1 MSSALRP
8 GISNDIEGDR
18 IEAAWIESPAWLR
31 SQRFRAVRSRR
42 AHLARQRSILIGR
55 RALMTW
61 VSRGCLVVLC
71 ALLCRCT
78 AEPPVVPTPAQP
90 KRLPFT
96 YEAGQNGMRNGG
108 VRAILQDR
116 SGNYWFGSHFEGVCR
131 FDGERFQCFTTAD
144 GLGDNQVRSIQEDAR
159 GTIWFDN
166 GVGISSYSGGTV
178 AASTARRYDATHAWM
193 LDPSDLWFKS
203 DGTHGFNQSE
213 LAPGVYR
220 FDGEGFTYLTFP
232 LPLERTDD
240 DGYSL
245 TGICRGKGGRVW
257 LATYAAVFGFD
268 GRTLTTIDGD
278 RMGLRK
284 EEGAP
289 HVRCVFEDSSGRLWI
304 GNNGVGVVMVDGART
319 ALLAELCAD
328 AADADPSLLRVFSIG
343 EDREGCIWIGTIGGG
358 AWRYDGRTLR
368 QFGERDG
375 LTTKD
380 VMAIYRDRAGD
391 LWVGGKGVFRF
402 NGISFDRMY

>member
-1 MSSALRP
+1 MPSTLPPSIFNDVIGPVMRGPSNSHSAASVRFGRIARP
-8 GISNDIEGDR
+8 RPI
-18 IEAAWIESPAWLR
+18 P
-31 SQRFRAVRSRR
+31 
-42 AHLARQRSILIGR
+42 IGR
-55 RALMTW
+55 STLVKR
-61 VSRGCLVVLC
+61 VSHGCLVALF
-71 ALLCRCT
+71 ALLCRC
-78 AEPPVVPTPAQP
+78 AAAPSAAPTLPRP
-90 KRLPFT
+90 ERLPFT
-96 YEAGQNGMRNGG
+96 YEAGQNGMYNGG

-144 GLGDNQVRSIQEDAR
+144 GLSDNQVRSIQEDAR

-166 GVGISSYSGGTV
+166 GVGISSYSGGAV
-178 AASTARRYDATHAWM
+178 VASTARRSDATHAWT

-203 DGTHGFNQSE
+203 DGVHGFNQLE
-213 LAPGVYR
+213 PAPGVYR

-232 LPLERTDD
+232 LPLERAAD

-257 LATYAAVFGFD
+257 LATYEAVFGFD
-268 GRTLTTIDGD
+268 GRTLTMIDGD

-319 ALLAELCAD
+319 ALLSELCAD
-328 AADADPSLLRVFSIG
+328 AADADQSLLRVFSIG
-343 EDREGCIWIGTIGGG
+343 EDREGCIWIGTVGGG

-391 LWVGGKGVFRF
+391 LWLGGKGVFRF
-402 NGISFDRMY
+402 NGTSFDRMY

>member
-1 MSSALRP
+1 MK
-8 GISNDIEGDR
+8 
-18 IEAAWIESPAWLR
+18 
-31 SQRFRAVRSRR
+31 
-42 AHLARQRSILIGR
+42 
-55 RALMTW
+55 W

-96 YEAGQNGMRNGG
+96 YEAGQNGMYNGG

-144 GLGDNQVRSIQEDAR
+144 GLSDNQVRSIQEDAR

-257 LATYAAVFGFD
+257 LATYEAVFGFD

-284 EEGAP
+284 EEGVP

-304 GNNGVGVVMVDGART
+304 GNNGVGLVMVDGART

-328 AADADPSLLRVFSIG
+328 AADADQSLLRVFSIG

-391 LWVGGKGVFRF
+391 LWVGGTGVFRF
-402 NGISFDRMY
+402 NGTSFDRMY